1 MACCPLR
8 RQEAAGV
15 HRREWVSHF
24 CFTLLCDTLESQSS
38 ERREGI
44 WQGPEEPRQENT
56 TLIASITLE
65 GVMGASLYDHRGY
78 HRRPS
83 L

>member
-24 CFTLLCDTLESQSS
+24 YDTLESQSS